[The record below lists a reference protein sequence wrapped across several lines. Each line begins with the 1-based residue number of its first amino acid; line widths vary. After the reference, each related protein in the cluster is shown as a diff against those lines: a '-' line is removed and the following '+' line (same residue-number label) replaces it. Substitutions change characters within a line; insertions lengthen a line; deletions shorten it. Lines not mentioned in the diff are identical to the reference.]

1 MADDED
7 EFGRVG
13 SLIAGVIV
21 IVFVV
26 SVLVFAA
33 ADVGVRWAFS
43 TLTGEG
49 GEPDWGRAFGVAIA
63 TVTAAAV
70 AKIWTSRRRRS

>member
-7 EFGRVG
+7 EFGPVG
-13 SLIAGVIV
+13 SFIAGVIV
-21 IVFVV
+21 FIV

-43 TLTGEG
+43 RLTGEG
-49 GEPDWGRAFGVAIA
+49 GEPDWGHAFGVAIA

-70 AKIWTSRRRRS
+70 AKIWTNRRRKS

>member
-7 EFGRVG
+7 DFGPVG
-13 SLIAGVIV
+13 SFIAGVIA
-21 IVFVV
+21 FVV
-26 SVLVFAA
+26 SVMVFAA
-33 ADVGVRWAFS
+33 AEVGVRWAFS
-43 TLTGEG
+43 PFTGEG

-70 AKIWTSRRRRS
+70 AKIWTSRRRKS